1 MVTSP
6 YDKTLETG
14 FAAAP
19 RVFCNPDCQ
28 LSTRENSPFL
38 RREGQTWYRDMYE
51 VAQKLLK

>member
-19 RVFCNPDCQ
+19 RVFCDPDCQ
-28 LSTRENSPFL
+28 LSTKENSPFL
-38 RREGQTWYRDMYE
+38 RREGETWYRDMYE